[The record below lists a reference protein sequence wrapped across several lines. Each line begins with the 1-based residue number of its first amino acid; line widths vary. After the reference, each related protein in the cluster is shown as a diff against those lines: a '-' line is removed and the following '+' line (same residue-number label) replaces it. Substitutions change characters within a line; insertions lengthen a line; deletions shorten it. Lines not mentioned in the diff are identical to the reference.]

1 MLAISAPSISV
12 LPRHLERGSW
22 RQGTI
27 YAAMGGRGAF
37 YFSGG
42 NPSPAEKID
51 VFGFSSGMAVSPS
64 KERYALSGSLIGEGG
79 GTSPARG
86 MMRIRSPIPIL
97 LTGRVGGPFGAPIA
111 ASVGK
116 AACRRIADIIDVL
129 FHPTISRAAS
139 RTASGSLSCPRGF
152 TPTIGFPEATA
163 ASISDCIHPLW
174 AQYMPER
181 ITTQWALEILSSS
194 S

>member
-1 MLAISAPSISV
+1 
-12 LPRHLERGSW
+12 
-22 RQGTI
+22 
-27 YAAMGGRGAF
+27 MGGRGAF

-116 AACRRIADIIDVL
+116 AACRRIADIIDV
-129 FHPTISRAAS
+129 PPAAQPLGVFPARVALPLQLAFLRPRLLRS
-139 RTASGSLSCPRGF
+139 QTVSIRCGRSTCRRELQHSGPWKSYLQVHEEGF
-152 TPTIGFPEATA
+152 EMSVAIGLVA
-163 ASISDCIHPLW
+163 AGDH
-174 AQYMPER
+174 
-181 ITTQWALEILSSS
+181 ALER
-194 S
+194 

>member
-1 MLAISAPSISV
+1 
-12 LPRHLERGSW
+12 
-22 RQGTI
+22 
-27 YAAMGGRGAF
+27 MGGRGAF

-163 ASISDCIHPLW
+163 RSQTVSIRCGRSTCRRELQHSGPWKSYLQVHEEGFEMSVAIGLVAAGDH
-174 AQYMPER
+174 
-181 ITTQWALEILSSS
+181 ALER
-194 S
+194 